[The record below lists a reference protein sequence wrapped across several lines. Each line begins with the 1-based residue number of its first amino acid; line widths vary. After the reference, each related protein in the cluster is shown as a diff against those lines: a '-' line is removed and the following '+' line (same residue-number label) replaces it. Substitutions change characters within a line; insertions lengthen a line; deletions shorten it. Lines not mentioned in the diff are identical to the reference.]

1 MSILE
6 EIFSHK
12 RKEVADSRRK
22 ISITELESQVDSIP
36 LQSDFK
42 KALRNGAKPGVRLI
56 AEIKCKSPSKGVL
69 SEEFDAHEL
78 ADIYAKNGAAAIS
91 VLTDNKYF
99 GGSLEVL
106 RSVHDRSLGL
116 PLLRKDFIFDRYQLL
131 EARAAGA
138 SAALLIVA
146 ALDNLQLVNLILECQ
161 KLALVPL
168 VEVHNKSELDRALEA
183 NAEVIGINNRNLH
196 DFSVDITTCLRL
208 AGLCPP
214 EVVVVAESGISS
226 LEDINILKEANI
238 DAVLVGEALVTAKDV
253 ASKVRNLAGLG
264 RE

>member
-22 ISITELESQVDSIP
+22 ISITELESKVDSIP

-42 KALRNGAKPGVRLI
+42 QALRNGAKPGVRLI

-69 SEEFDAHEL
+69 SEDFDAHEL
-78 ADIYAKNGAAAIS
+78 ADIYAENGAAAIS

-99 GGSLEVL
+99 GGRLEVL

-146 ALDNLQLVNLILECQ
+146 ALDNLQLSNLILECQ
-161 KLALVPL
+161 TLALVAL

-226 LEDINILKEANI
+226 IEDINILKEANI